1 MEIIINEVQITS
13 KDLSEITGKRH
24 ADIMRDIRKE
34 IDDLGDLAGSIF
46 ALSGYKDISGKEN
59 PMYIFG
65 KGQVWILGKIK
76 EWI

>member
-46 ALSGYKDISGKEN
+46 ALSGYKDISGKGVKA
-59 PMYIFG
+59 FF
-65 KGQVWILGKIK
+65 L
-76 EWI
+76 